1 MPDTFYNTISLK
13 GNDLREAVANAKK
26 QEEAVYLI
34 FMHTGKPYTA
44 SDITRLTEKAGL
56 KYPVWSNRRAI
67 TNLKTAGKLVM
78 LDEMKMGPMGKNEHL
93 YKINKAT

>member
-1 MPDTFYNTISLK
+1 MTNTFYNTVHLSGSDLK
-13 GNDLREAVANAKK
+13 QAVLNAKK

-34 FMHTGKPYTA
+34 FLHTGKKYTA

-67 TNLKTAGKLVM
+67 TNLKSAGKLVM
-78 LDEMKMGPMGKNEHL
+78 LDEMKMGLYNKPEHF
-93 YKINKAT
+93 YKIV

>member
-1 MPDTFYNTISLK
+1 VPPETFHNTISLS
-13 GNDLREAVANAKK
+13 GPDLKQAVLNAKK

-34 FMHTGKPYTA
+34 FLHTGKPYTA

-56 KYPVWSNRRAI
+56 KYPLWSNRRAI

-78 LDEMKMGPMGKNEHL
+78 LEEMKMGPHGKNEHF
-93 YKINKAT
+93 YKIPA